1 MNTGSDVLLIGAG
14 ELQSNPMSFQISLP
28 GRTAGNLATVIEPH
42 PLTDCFEHDGFCSWP
57 FFHIMNDASCIYYS
71 PETAVPFQPI
81 IEIVSSYKWI
91 RKQAALA
98 ELLVGKGRLLISTF
112 NLSANGPAEKWWF
125 SNLLHYMESSDFNPA
140 VCITLDEL
148 CTLFADGTSAA
159 GINTNVAANANDI
172 TMRN

>member
-1 MNTGSDVLLIGAG
+1 M
-14 ELQSNPMSFQISLP
+14 
-28 GRTAGNLATVIEPH
+28 
-42 PLTDCFEHDGFCSWP
+42 
-57 FFHIMNDASCIYYS
+57 
-71 PETAVPFQPI
+71 
-81 IEIVSSYKWI
+81 
-91 RKQAALA
+91 A